1 MDSNAAAGRK
11 GDSLRSVRRALDVLN
26 LLADYPDGLLIK
38 RISRDLGLNI
48 STTYHLLNTLL
59 DARYVERD
67 PETST
72 IRLGSRVAFLS
83 NSVVRRSA
91 DAELWKP
98 VRPLL
103 YRLTETTG
111 AASYLASWESGDTE
125 LQAIAEGPSAEK
137 VPELYVGFRGYS
149 HLHALGRALLA
160 AGGEPAL
167 AQYLA
172 HATTHATSGGGEAP
186 PVDAPTLARLVAETR
201 ERGYA
206 LDLEE
211 FKPGVCCISIA
222 VRPHTRR
229 NDDRPLAAVAISLPP
244 RDFIKHRDWL
254 VRQVVKIGEELSCF
268 LTTQPQPATLAYYV

>member
-1 MDSNAAAGRK
+1 MDSDAAAGRK
-11 GDSLRSVRRALDVLN
+11 GDSLRSVRRALEVLD

-38 RISRDLGLNI
+38 RISRELHLNI

-59 DARYVERD
+59 EAGYVERD
-67 PETST
+67 PETSAM
-72 IRLGSRVAFLS
+72 RLGGRVAFLS
-83 NSVVRRSA
+83 NSVAERA
-91 DAELWKP
+91 GAELWKP

-103 YRLTETTG
+103 YRLTETTQ

-125 LQAIAEGPSAEK
+125 IQAIAEGPNAEK
-137 VPELYVGFRGYS
+137 VPELYVGFRGSS

-172 HATTHATSGGGEAP
+172 HATVDAGEAP
-186 PVDAPTLARLVAETR
+186 QVDAAALARLVAETR

-222 VRPHTRR
+222 VRPHGYRR
-229 NDDRPLAAVAISLPP
+229 EERPLAAIAISLPP
-244 RDFIKHRDWL
+244 RDFIRHRDWL
-254 VRQVVKIGEELSCF
+254 VRQVVKISEDMSC
-268 LTTQPQPATLAYYV
+268 LLATHPQPAALAYSV